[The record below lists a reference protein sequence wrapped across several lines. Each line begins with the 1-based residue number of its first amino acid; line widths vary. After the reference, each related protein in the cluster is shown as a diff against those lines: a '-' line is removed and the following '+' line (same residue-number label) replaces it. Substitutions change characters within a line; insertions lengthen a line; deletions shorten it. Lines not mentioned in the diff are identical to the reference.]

1 MSVQV
6 LHGCDASV
14 TRVSIVEVVQPLALL
29 PVPET
34 TAQHTDTLH
43 LFPFKTIT
51 YESVNVCVFSDQ
63 MLSLSA
69 TAMQVLKG
77 WNFTTDGTPGFRLM
91 NIWSS
96 RRETPVMGWRRAKK
110 EKDFMKLVNH
120 RSDSCW
126 SVPHCHHERVNPF
139 YLFEV
144 GMYWACNCTYCF
156 QEIATVLQHKKL
168 SPTYLLSTLTLL
180 TLLGLEYI
188 VSFLKKRPQ
197 CCL

>member
-6 LHGCDASV
+6 LHCCDASV
-14 TRVSIVEVVQPLALL
+14 TRVSIVEVVQPLAFL

-34 TAQHTDTLH
+34 TAQYTDTLH
-43 LFPFKTIT
+43 LFQFKSIT
-51 YESVNVCVFSDQ
+51 YESVNACVFSDQ

-96 RRETPVMGWRRAKK
+96 RRETPVMGWKSEK
-110 EKDFMKLVNH
+110 EKNFRKQVNH
-120 RSDSCW
+120 RPDSCW
-126 SVPHCHHERVNPF
+126 SVPHCHHDHESPF

-156 QEIATVLQHKKL
+156 QEMARVTHQKSSQ
-168 SPTYLLSTLTLL
+168 SPAYCFYTLTIIFPEA
-180 TLLGLEYI
+180 T
-188 VSFLKKRPQ
+188 
-197 CCL
+197 